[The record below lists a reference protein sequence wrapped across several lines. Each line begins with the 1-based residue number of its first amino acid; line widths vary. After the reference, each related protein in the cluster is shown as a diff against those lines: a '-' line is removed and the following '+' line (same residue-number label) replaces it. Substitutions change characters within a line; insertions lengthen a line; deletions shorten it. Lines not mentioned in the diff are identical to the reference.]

1 LRILTVIGTRP
12 EAIKLAPVVA
22 TLRRRPRVESIVCL
36 TGQHREMLDQVL
48 PQLDLEAQLNLA
60 LVRPG
65 QSLNATT
72 AALLAGMDKVMAS
85 VRPDR
90 VMVQGDTTTAMAA
103 AMAAFNRGVPIAHV
117 EAGLRTYDPARP
129 WPEETNR
136 RTIDGL
142 SDLLFAP
149 TARARANLLAE
160 NQPGRVLLTGNTGID
175 SLEAG
180 SDRLDG
186 DHGLRARIDQ
196 ELPALSPDKRL
207 ILVTGHRR
215 ETLGEGLLSV
225 CRALGRLSER
235 DDVEILYALHLNPQ
249 VEGPVRRALGDR
261 ANIRLAPPQSYLV
274 FIRLMQRAH
283 FVISD
288 SGGVQEEAPAL
299 GKPVLVTRTE
309 TERGEAVD
317 VGAAQ
322 LVGTAADAIVAAA
335 RRLLDD
341 QVHYRLRAQR
351 RFPFGD
357 GRAAARIVDALMG
370 LEIEEFTSR
379 GVDPT
384 SPARASYGGRGA
396 GSEAGLRTVAAVP
409 RSAN

>member
-1 LRILTVIGTRP
+1 M
-12 EAIKLAPVVA
+12 APVV
-22 TLRRRPRVESIVCL
+22 TTFRGRPRVESIVCT

-48 PQLDLEAQLNLA
+48 QQLDLEVQLDLA

-65 QSLNATT
+65 RSLNATS
-72 AALLAGMDKVMAS
+72 AAVLAGIDEVLAS

-117 EAGLRTYDPARP
+117 EAGLRTHDPARP

-136 RTIDGL
+136 RTIDGY

-160 NQPGRVLLTGNTGID
+160 NQPGRIVLTGNTGID

-180 SDRLDG
+180 ANRLDG

-196 ELPALSPDKRL
+196 ELPAPSPGKRL
-207 ILVTGHRR
+207 VLVTGHRR
-215 ETLGEGLLSV
+215 ETLGNGLLSV
-225 CRALGRLSER
+225 CQALGRLSER

-261 ANIRLAPPQSYLV
+261 ANIHLAPPQSYLA

-288 SGGVQEEAPAL
+288 SGGVQEEAPAF

-317 VGAAQ
+317 AGAAE
-322 LVGTAADAIVAAA
+322 LVGTDPDAIVAAA
-335 RRLLDD
+335 SRLLDD
-341 QVHYRLRAQR
+341 EVHYRQRAQR

-357 GRAAARIVDALMG
+357 GRAAARIVDTVLG
-370 LEIEEFTSR
+370 LEIEEFVSL
-379 GVDPT
+379 GVE
-384 SPARASYGGRGA
+384 PASAARTQYLGRGA
-396 GSEAGLRTVAAVP
+396 ASEAGLRAFSAVP

>member
-1 LRILTVIGTRP
+1 
-12 EAIKLAPVVA
+12 
-22 TLRRRPRVESIVCL
+22 
-36 TGQHREMLDQVL
+36 MLDQVL
-48 PQLDLEAQLNLA
+48 PQLDLEVQIDLTLI
-60 LVRPG
+60 RQG

-72 AALLAGMDKVMAS
+72 AALLAGMDKVMAN

-117 EAGLRTYDPARP
+117 EAGLRTFDPARP

-149 TARARANLLAE
+149 TARARENLVAE
-160 NQPGRVLLTGNTGID
+160 HQPGRVVLTGNTGID
-175 SLEAG
+175 SLAAG
-180 SDRLDG
+180 SNRLDG
-186 DHGLRARIDQ
+186 DHGLRARIDL

-215 ETLGEGLLSV
+215 ETLGEGLLNV
-225 CRALGRLSER
+225 CQALSRLSER

-249 VEGPVRRALGDR
+249 VEGPVRRALGER
-261 ANIRLAPPQSYLV
+261 ANIRVAPPQSYLG

-309 TERGEAVD
+309 TERGEAVE

-322 LVGTAADAIVAAA
+322 LVGTAPEAIVAAA
-335 RRLLDD
+335 GRLLDD
-341 QVHYRLRAQR
+341 EIHYRSRAQR

-357 GRAAARIVDALMG
+357 GRAALRIADALMG
-370 LEIEEFTSR
+370 LEVEEFASP
-379 GVDPT
+379 GADPT
-384 SPARASYGGRGA
+384 ATARTPSFGRGA
-396 GSEAGLRTVAAVP
+396 GSEAGLRVAASVP

>member
-1 LRILTVIGTRP
+1 
-12 EAIKLAPVVA
+12 
-22 TLRRRPRVESIVCL
+22 
-36 TGQHREMLDQVL
+36 MLDQVL
-48 PQLDLEAQLNLA
+48 PQLDLEVQIDLT

-103 AMAAFNRGVPIAHV
+103 ALAAFNRGVPIAHV
-117 EAGLRTYDPARP
+117 EAGLRTFDPARP

-136 RTIDGL
+136 RTIDGY

-160 NQPGRVLLTGNTGID
+160 NQPGRVVLTGNTGID

-180 SDRLDG
+180 SNRLDG
-186 DHGLRARIDQ
+186 DHGLRARIDL

-215 ETLGEGLLSV
+215 ETLGEGLLNV
-225 CRALGRLSER
+225 CHALSRLSER

-261 ANIRLAPPQSYLV
+261 ANIRLAPPQSYLA

-288 SGGVQEEAPAL
+288 SGGVQEEAPAF

-322 LVGTAADAIVAAA
+322 LVGTEPEAIVAAA
-335 RRLLDD
+335 GRLLDD
-341 QVHYRLRAQR
+341 EVHYRSRAQR

-357 GRAAARIVDALMG
+357 GRAAPRIVDALMG
-370 LEIEEFTSR
+370 LEVEEFVSL

-384 SPARASYGGRGA
+384 ATARTPYLGRGA
-396 GSEAGLRTVAAVP
+396 GSEGLRTAAAVP

>member
-1 LRILTVIGTRP
+1 M
-12 EAIKLAPVVA
+12 
-22 TLRRRPRVESIVCL
+22 

-48 PQLDLEAQLNLA
+48 PQLDLEVQIDLT

-72 AALLAGMDKVMAS
+72 AAILAGMDKVLAS

-136 RTIDGL
+136 RTIDGY
-142 SDLLFAP
+142 SDVLFAP

-160 NQPGRVLLTGNTGID
+160 HQPGRIVLTGNTGID

-180 SDRLDG
+180 SNRLDG
-186 DHGLRARIDQ
+186 DRGLRARIDQ
-196 ELPALSPDKRL
+196 GLPALSPDKRL
-207 ILVTGHRR
+207 ILATGHRR
-215 ETLGEGLLSV
+215 ETLGEGLLNV
-225 CRALGRLSER
+225 CQALCRLSER
-235 DDVEILYALHLNPQ
+235 DDVEILYALHLNPR
-249 VEGPVRRALGDR
+249 VERPVRRALGER
-261 ANIRLAPPQSYLV
+261 ANIHLAPPQSYLA

-288 SGGVQEEAPAL
+288 SGGVQEEAPAF

-322 LVGTAADAIVAAA
+322 LVGTEVDAIVAAA
-335 RRLLDD
+335 SRLLDD
-341 QVHYRLRAQR
+341 DIHYRLRAQR

-357 GRAAARIVDALMG
+357 GRAAARIVDALLG
-370 LEIEEFTSR
+370 LEVEEFVSL

-384 SPARASYGGRGA
+384 SAARTPYRGA
-396 GSEAGLRTVAAVP
+396 GAGSDAGLRAASAVP

>member
-1 LRILTVIGTRP
+1 M
-12 EAIKLAPVVA
+12 APVV
-22 TLRRRPRVESIVCL
+22 TTFRGRPRVESIVCT

-48 PQLDLEAQLNLA
+48 QQLDLEVQLDLA

-65 QSLNATT
+65 RSLNATS
-72 AALLAGMDKVMAS
+72 AAVLAGIDEVLAS

-117 EAGLRTYDPARP
+117 EAGLRTHDPARP

-136 RTIDGL
+136 RTIDGY

-160 NQPGRVLLTGNTGID
+160 NQPGRIVLTGNTGID

-180 SDRLDG
+180 ADRLAS

-196 ELPALSPDKRL
+196 ELPAPSPGKRL
-207 ILVTGHRR
+207 VLVTGHRR
-215 ETLGEGLLSV
+215 ETLGNGLLSV
-225 CRALGRLSER
+225 CQALGRLSER

-261 ANIRLAPPQSYLV
+261 ANIHLAPPQSYLA

-288 SGGVQEEAPAL
+288 SGGVQEEAPAF

-317 VGAAQ
+317 AGAAE
-322 LVGTAADAIVAAA
+322 LVGTDPDAIVAAA
-335 RRLLDD
+335 SRLLDD
-341 QVHYRLRAQR
+341 EVHYRLCAQR

-357 GRAAARIVDALMG
+357 GRAAARIVDAVLG
-370 LEIEEFTSR
+370 LEVEEFASL
-379 GVDPT
+379 GAGPT
-384 SPARASYGGRGA
+384 SAARTQYLGRGSGA
-396 GSEAGLRTVAAVP
+396 AAGLRAFSAAP

>member
-1 LRILTVIGTRP
+1 
-12 EAIKLAPVVA
+12 
-22 TLRRRPRVESIVCL
+22 
-36 TGQHREMLDQVL
+36 MLDQIL
-48 PQLDLEAQLNLA
+48 PQLDLEAQLDLT
-60 LVRPG
+60 LVRQG
-65 QSLNATT
+65 QSLNATM
-72 AALLAGMDKVMAS
+72 AALLAGIDKVLAS

-103 AMAAFNRGVPIAHV
+103 AMAAFNRGVRIAHV

-129 WPEETNR
+129 WPEEINR
-136 RTIDGL
+136 RTIDGY

-160 NQPGRVLLTGNTGID
+160 NQPGRIVLTGNTGID

-180 SDRLDG
+180 SNRLDG
-186 DHGLRARIDQ
+186 DHALRARIDQ
-196 ELPALSPDKRL
+196 ELPALSQDKRL

-215 ETLGEGLLSV
+215 ETLGNGLLNV
-225 CRALGRLSER
+225 CQALSRLSER
-235 DDVEILYALHLNPQ
+235 DDVEILYALHLNPR

-261 ANIRLAPPQSYLV
+261 ANIHLAPPQSYLG

-283 FVISD
+283 FLISD

-322 LVGTAADAIVAAA
+322 LVGTEPAGIVAAA
-335 RRLLDD
+335 SRLLDD
-341 QVHYRLRAQR
+341 DVHYRLRAQR

-357 GRAAARIVDALMG
+357 GRAAGRIVDTLLG
-370 LEIEEFTSR
+370 LTVEEFVSL
-379 GVDPT
+379 GADPT
-384 SPARASYGGRGA
+384 SAARTPYRARGP
-396 GSEAGLRTVAAVP
+396 GSEAGLRAVSAVP
-409 RSAN
+409 RSAT